1 MGTPLKT
8 TVIPSRDPSAVT
20 KLPLRWTQL
29 TRLRWKARLKRLSAG
44 SIATQLPKRKNAKK
58 SRRNSKVSPCPSS
71 KRWEVPLEACLAV
84 CLIWEVC
91 PVLLEVLLPLRTQLE
106 DLLSKRLIKFHLKC
120 FPSSSGFIRPI
131 IFQLL
136 ER

>member
-1 MGTPLKT
+1 MG
-8 TVIPSRDPSAVT
+8 
-20 KLPLRWTQL
+20 QL
-29 TRLRWKARLKRLSAG
+29 TRLRWKVRLKRLSAG
-44 SIATQLPKRKNAKK
+44 SIATQLPKRKNTKK

-71 KRWEVPLEACLAV
+71 KRWEVPLEACLEV
-84 CLIWEVC
+84 CRIWEVC
-91 PVLLEVLLPLRTQLE
+91 PVLLEALLPLRTQLE

-120 FPSSSGFIRPI
+120 FPSSSRFIRPI

>member
-1 MGTPLKT
+1 MDPADKT
-8 TVIPSRDPSAVT
+8 SLEGKIEETISWLDS
-20 KLPLRWTQL
+20 
-29 TRLRWKARLKRLSAG
+29 
-44 SIATQLPKRKNAKK
+44 TQLPKRKNTKK

-84 CLIWEVC
+84 CQEVCLIWEVC
-91 PVLLEVLLPLRTQLE
+91 PVLLEALLPLRTQLE

>member
-1 MGTPLKT
+1 MGFLKPRSTRLRMMPTATVSNPRTPLKT

-44 SIATQLPKRKNAKK
+44 SIATQLPKRKNTKK

-84 CLIWEVC
+84 CQEVCLIWEVC
-91 PVLLEVLLPLRTQLE
+91 PVLLEALAAE
-106 DLLSKRLIKFHLKC
+106 DPAGGPTIEE
-120 FPSSSGFIRPI
+120 ID
-131 IFQLL
+131 
-136 ER
+136 